1 MPTTLH
7 PPRTP
12 TPRRELV
19 LPFVSVALTA
29 GLPLAFRDRLPDP
42 VAVHWGI
49 DGSPDGSASFAFD
62 VVSMAVLVALIAVAP
77 VWAAGRAERRAAQ
90 LLVGVSHGA
99 AAMFVALRWQM
110 LVANADAATWQDA
123 ASITGIDL
131 LILLPVTLVAGAFGW
146 WLARTRPERP
156 SARIAPPVLE
166 LPPDH
171 ALVWVGSQ
179 AWGPARLVGP
189 LVLVVGA
196 VLLALQRSAEA
207 LVAGPAFLF
216 IGLALWTAASITV
229 SVGPAG
235 LKVRF
240 GPFGW
245 PVVRVAV
252 ADVTS
257 VHVEDVEPLSYGG
270 WGYRVM
276 PGVRAVIVR
285 RGPALRVGRAGR
297 SDLIVTVDDAATA
310 AAVLAAHRAAGHDG
324 GDGGGGDGGGAA
336 PLG

>member
-7 PPRTP
+7 PPRIP
-12 TPRRELV
+12 TPWRELILPLLSVAITAV
-19 LPFVSVALTA
+19 LPFAY
-29 GLPLAFRDRLPDP
+29 RDRLPDP

-49 DGSPDGSASFAFD
+49 DGSPDGSAGFAFD
-62 VVSMAVLVALIAVAP
+62 AVSMVVLVALIAVAP
-77 VWAAGRAERRAAQ
+77 VWAAGRAERGVAQ
-90 LLVGVSHGA
+90 ALIAVSHGA
-99 AAMFVALRWQM
+99 AAMLVALRWQM

-123 ASITGIDL
+123 APMTGIDL
-131 LILLPVTLVAGAFGW
+131 LVLVPVALGAGAAGW
-146 WLARTRPERP
+146 WLARSRPQRP
-156 SARIAPPVLE
+156 DARVVPATLT

-179 AWGPARLVGP
+179 AWGPVRLIGP
-189 LVLVVGA
+189 LVLVAGA
-196 VLLALQRSAEA
+196 VALAVPRSAET
-207 LVAGPAFLF
+207 LVAGPTLMLV
-216 IGLALWTAASITV
+216 GLALWTSASITV

-245 PVVRVAV
+245 PVVRVPV
-252 ADVTS
+252 AAVTS

-270 WGYRVM
+270 FGYRMM

-285 RGPALRVGRAGR
+285 RGPALRVGRVGR

-310 AAVLAAHRAAGHDG
+310 AAVLEAHRVG
-324 GDGGGGDGGGAA
+324 GRDEGGAAA